1 MIYEVTTHY
10 IQRLNT
16 KFSKATKDA
25 AFSEILARRAEVI
38 EAIRNAITP
47 LGFAY
52 APSCHYSTPD
62 GTSAM
67 NITAIEF
74 VHADDEILTKD
85 RMAILKTVSAAYKA
99 MGITLSSEPD
109 GVIYDSNIRDFG
121 RQNRYAV
128 TELMGHT
135 DGETSDG
142 HNDFAS
148 DLNTYRNPGHG
159 KMYIVRTSIELPD
172 TRTTGFVRP
181 DADNDPNAEATISEM
196 NSIASFLPARLEME
210 NSRIRDILSAILN
223 TDRIRFFTGAVM
235 NEFGNPSAKSAIM
248 RRADFVENCCGLN
261 ENEFL
266 NMVTTKYQRTHDAIL
281 MLSGLNLRGIAIEK
295 TDIKPVVPSE
305 FIEELNGMTEAMYN
319 FTGHDDMRFADRTKP
334 SKSCLEGLPCHVI
347 TGEANNANFMAFA
360 VFDLPGLRDKSKAW
374 KLLDKLSAGFARTA
388 NEVCSNPTHF
398 GLPEDAEDIQILS
411 GTSDIASDGNRHY
424 KGVLIADIQAPK
436 KLGIN
441 DANKRISAV
450 VEKVIECSN
459 SPKEFRYQ
467 ICFAYPIEMDFS
479 ECYAQALRM
488 AAMQDAIRKM
498 DFSTR

>member
-16 KFSKATKDA
+16 KFSKSTKEAT
-25 AFSEILARRAEVI
+25 FSEVLAHRAEVI
-38 EAIRNAITP
+38 ETIRNAITP

-52 APSCHYSTPD
+52 APSCHYGTPV

-74 VHADDEILTKD
+74 IHADDEILTKD
-85 RMAILKTVSAAYKA
+85 RKAILRAVSAAYKA

-109 GVIYDSNIRDFG
+109 GVLYDSDIRDFG

-135 DGETSDG
+135 DGKISDG

-159 KMYIVRTSIELPD
+159 KMYIVRTSIEMPD
-172 TRTTGFVRP
+172 TGTTGFVHP
-181 DADNDPNAEATISEM
+181 DADDDPNAEATISEM
-196 NSIASFLPARLEME
+196 NSIASFLPARIEME

-223 TDRIRFFTGAVM
+223 TDRLRFFTGVVM
-235 NEFGNPSAKSAIM
+235 NDFGTLNAKSVIM
-248 RRADFVENCCGLN
+248 RRADFVENRCGIN
-261 ENEFL
+261 EKEFL
-266 NMVTTKYQRTHDAIL
+266 SMITTKYQRAHDAIL
-281 MLSGLNLRGIAIEK
+281 KLSGLNLRGIAIEK
-295 TDIKPVVPSE
+295 TDIKPVVPSQ
-305 FIEELNGMTEAMYN
+305 FIAELNGMTEAMYN

-334 SKSCLEGLPCHVI
+334 SKSCLEGLSRRAI
-347 TGEANNANFMAFA
+347 TGEANSANFTAFA
-360 VFDLPGLRDKSKAW
+360 VFDLPGLRDESKAW
-374 KLLDKLSAGFARTA
+374 KLLDKLSAGFAKTA
-388 NEVCSNPTHF
+388 NEVCSDPTRF
-398 GLPEDAEDIQILS
+398 SLSEDAEDIQILS
-411 GTSDIASDGNRHY
+411 GTSDIASDGNRHC

-450 VEKVIECSN
+450 VEKVIEHSN
-459 SPKEFRYQ
+459 APQEFRYQ
-467 ICFAYPIEMDFS
+467 LCFAYPVEMDFN

-498 DFSTR
+498 DFRTR